1 MICFCSSSKVKN
13 SVVDA
18 QSTADACPSQHR
30 RRPGRRRPWSV
41 VVDYWPGIPRL
52 GVGCFGCVVLHP
64 PSVKVPRLPFFML
77 VGGHADLS
85 GSPRRPEPEGDL
97 RRSGGHPSWMASS
110 SEEDGGGGG
119 SSCSF
124 SVTQHFETTGS
135 YHGGQLLFAVNNAT
149 ITDISTRKLGPL
161 NAPTYVRQ
169 CSRRRNG
176 CTTHVC

>member
-85 GSPRRPEPEGDL
+85 GSPRRPAPEGDL
-97 RRSGGHPSWMASS
+97 RRSGGPGGHPSWMASS
-110 SEEDGGGGG
+110 SEEDGGWRK
-119 SSCSF
+119 F
-124 SVTQHFETTGS
+124 
-135 YHGGQLLFAVNNAT
+135 LFVLCDAT
-149 ITDISTRKLGPL
+149 LRDNWVISWRATLSTK
-161 NAPTYVRQ
+161 
-169 CSRRRNG
+169 RRFK
-176 CTTHVC
+176 TSP